1 MSSNIKIDK
10 YGISMSVGNE
20 KNDFKIQEQNLKM
33 REFILGIKRTGSY
46 NQEDLD
52 KLVKEIVKD
61 NFK

>member
-10 YGISMSVGNE
+10 YGISMSVGNK

>member
-20 KNDFKIQEQNLKM
+20 KNDFKIQEQNLKI